1 MKNIEAII
9 FDWAGTTVDYGCMA
23 PVKAF
28 SEAFKEF
35 GICPTKEEIRE
46 PMGMLKIDHIRT
58 MLGME
63 RINNLWESKYS
74 RGWNEDDVK
83 KVYNI
88 MEKKTLKILS
98 NYCDIKPNVIETVEK
113 LRKKGIKIGS
123 TTGYTTEMM
132 NIVVPKAK
140 ENGYTPD
147 FWITPNSVNDY
158 GRPYPYMIFEN
169 IIKFEIKS
177 VDKVIK
183 VGDTVS
189 DIQEGKNAGVISVG
203 IIEGSSTM
211 GYSKEEYN
219 MLSKKEKLKER
230 TRVEDVYRE
239 AGADYIINDISEV
252 LNLI

>member
-158 GRPYPYMIFEN
+158 G
-169 IIKFEIKS
+169 
-177 VDKVIK
+177 
-183 VGDTVS
+183 
-189 DIQEGKNAGVISVG
+189 
-203 IIEGSSTM
+203 
-211 GYSKEEYN
+211 
-219 MLSKKEKLKER
+219 LS
-230 TRVEDVYRE
+230 
-239 AGADYIINDISEV
+239 
-252 LNLI
+252 LIHI